1 MQTMSAMPLRRS
13 PDVPR
18 IDVRGLSKTFQ
29 LAGTAIE
36 AVRDVSFSVRRGEFV
51 ALLGPSGSGKSTV
64 LNMIATLIKP
74 SSGQILIDGTP
85 VVAGKATPNVGYVFQ
100 RDTLFPWR
108 TVADNIGYG
117 LQLAGVPEP
126 ERKQRIAACVAQAGL
141 QGFEHAY
148 PSALSGGMRQRAALM
163 RTLVVEPQVLLMDE
177 PFGALDTHTKIDM
190 HDVLLR
196 IWDREQQT
204 VLVRDPRPRRGAD
217 AGRPHHPVFGAARPD
232 QGHVRGGF
240 CPAARRGEGARDPAL
255 RRTVPAYLALAR
267 GGIRQGPQPMRRPRR
282 PVSTLAWQALI
293 CVAVLSIWQWGYDLH
308 GRFPWVVPDL
318 LDPYFVS
325 KPSEIFEHF
334 LILSCLKSKLG
345 VFNGWFNGDFG
356 RCMARYDNNL
366 WVATAVT
373 LKNTFFGFVTGVSSG
388 FAVGLILGRSDR
400 LSAIFQPFITAV
412 NSIPRIALAPI
423 IVLAF
428 GIGDTSK
435 VVTSWIVVVF
445 LVFFNTFEGARS
457 IDEGFVNVA
466 RLLGASEWQ
475 ITRTV
480 VIPST
485 MAWVF
490 ASLSPAISFALIG
503 VIVGEFIGAERG
515 IGRLIIESESR
526 AEASGMMVAVIVLML
541 VGVAL
546 SAMIWRLQAY
556 LLRWQQ
562 HNLVE

>member
-1 MQTMSAMPLRRS
+1 MRMPRRRS
-13 PDVPR
+13 
-18 IDVRGLSKTFQ
+18 T
-29 LAGTAIE
+29 
-36 AVRDVSFSVRRGEFV
+36 
-51 ALLGPSGSGKSTV
+51 LL
-64 LNMIATLIKP
+64 
-74 SSGQILIDGTP
+74 
-85 VVAGKATPNVGYVFQ
+85 
-100 RDTLFPWR
+100 
-108 TVADNIGYG
+108 
-117 LQLAGVPEP
+117 
-126 ERKQRIAACVAQAGL
+126 
-141 QGFEHAY
+141 
-148 PSALSGGMRQRAALM
+148 
-163 RTLVVEPQVLLMDE
+163 
-177 PFGALDTHTKIDM
+177 
-190 HDVLLR
+190 
-196 IWDREQQT
+196 
-204 VLVRDPRPRRGAD
+204 
-217 AGRPHHPVFGAARPD
+217 
-232 QGHVRGGF
+232 
-240 CPAARRGEGARDPAL
+240 
-255 RRTVPAYLALAR
+255 
-267 GGIRQGPQPMRRPRR
+267 
-282 PVSTLAWQALI
+282 WQALI
-293 CVAVLSIWQWGYDLH
+293 CAAVLSIWQWGYDLH
-308 GRFPWVVPDL
+308 ASLPWLVPDL

-325 KPSEIFEHF
+325 KPSEIFQQF
-334 LILSCLKSKLG
+334 LVLSCIKSKMG
-345 VFNGWFNGDFG
+345 VLNGWSNGEFA
-356 RCMARYDNNL
+356 RCLARNENNL

-373 LKNTFFGFVTGVSSG
+373 LKNTFFGFIIGVSSG
-388 FAVGLILGRSDR
+388 FVVGLILGRSDR

-428 GIGDTSK
+428 GIGDASK
-435 VVTSWIVVVF
+435 IVTSWIVVVF

-515 IGRLIIESESR
+515 IGRLIIESEAR

-562 HNLVE
+562 HNMVE

>member
-1 MQTMSAMPLRRS
+1 MKARRS
-13 PDVPR
+13 Q
-18 IDVRGLSKTFQ
+18 S
-29 LAGTAIE
+29 
-36 AVRDVSFSVRRGEFV
+36 
-51 ALLGPSGSGKSTV
+51 
-64 LNMIATLIKP
+64 
-74 SSGQILIDGTP
+74 
-85 VVAGKATPNVGYVFQ
+85 
-100 RDTLFPWR
+100 
-108 TVADNIGYG
+108 
-117 LQLAGVPEP
+117 
-126 ERKQRIAACVAQAGL
+126 
-141 QGFEHAY
+141 
-148 PSALSGGMRQRAALM
+148 
-163 RTLVVEPQVLLMDE
+163 
-177 PFGALDTHTKIDM
+177 
-190 HDVLLR
+190 
-196 IWDREQQT
+196 IW
-204 VLVRDPRPRRGAD
+204 G
-217 AGRPHHPVFGAARPD
+217 
-232 QGHVRGGF
+232 
-240 CPAARRGEGARDPAL
+240 
-255 RRTVPAYLALAR
+255 
-267 GGIRQGPQPMRRPRR
+267 
-282 PVSTLAWQALI
+282 WQALI
-293 CVAVLSIWQWGYDLH
+293 CIAVLSIWQWGFDLH
-308 GRFPWVVPDL
+308 ASLPWLVPDL

-345 VFNGWFNGDFG
+345 VFNGWFNGDFSK
-356 RCMARYDNNL
+356 CMARTENNL
-366 WVATAVT
+366 WVATGIT
-373 LKNTFFGFVTGVSSG
+373 LKNTFFGFVTGVLSG
-388 FAVGLILGRSDR
+388 FAAGLILGRSNR

-435 VVTSWIVVVF
+435 IVTSWIVVVF

-457 IDEGFVNVA
+457 IDEGFINVA

-515 IGRLIIESESR
+515 IGRLIIESEAR

-546 SAMIWRLQAY
+546 SAVIRRLQTY

-562 HNLVE
+562 HNMTE

>member
-1 MQTMSAMPLRRS
+1 MRS
-13 PDVPR
+13 
-18 IDVRGLSKTFQ
+18 
-29 LAGTAIE
+29 
-36 AVRDVSFSVRRGEFV
+36 
-51 ALLGPSGSGKSTV
+51 
-64 LNMIATLIKP
+64 
-74 SSGQILIDGTP
+74 
-85 VVAGKATPNVGYVFQ
+85 
-100 RDTLFPWR
+100 
-108 TVADNIGYG
+108 
-117 LQLAGVPEP
+117 
-126 ERKQRIAACVAQAGL
+126 
-141 QGFEHAY
+141 
-148 PSALSGGMRQRAALM
+148 
-163 RTLVVEPQVLLMDE
+163 
-177 PFGALDTHTKIDM
+177 
-190 HDVLLR
+190 
-196 IWDREQQT
+196 
-204 VLVRDPRPRRGAD
+204 
-217 AGRPHHPVFGAARPD
+217 
-232 QGHVRGGF
+232 
-240 CPAARRGEGARDPAL
+240 
-255 RRTVPAYLALAR
+255 
-267 GGIRQGPQPMRRPRR
+267 RRPI
-282 PVSTLAWQALI
+282 STFAWQAFI

-308 GRFPWVVPDL
+308 AIVPWLVPDL

-325 KPSEIFEHF
+325 KPSEIFERF
-334 LILSCLKSKLG
+334 LILSCFKSKLG
-345 VFNGWFNGDFG
+345 IFNGWSNGDFAK
-356 RCMARYDNNL
+356 CLARSDNNL
-366 WVATAVT
+366 WIATAVT
-373 LKNTFFGFVTGVSSG
+373 LKNTFFGFIAGVSSG
-388 FAVGLILGRSDR
+388 FVAGLILGRSDR

-515 IGRLIIESESR
+515 IGRLIIESEAR

-541 VGVAL
+541 VGVVL
-546 SAMIWRLQAY
+546 SAAIRRLQTY

-562 HNLVE
+562 HNMVE